1 MFPLKDTFMNK
12 ELDVDCG
19 WPGADEL
26 MRRYHDE
33 EWGVPLHSDQKLFEF
48 MILDAFQAGLSW
60 KTVLHKRENFRR
72 AFDNFDVAKIAL
84 YDEEKIYQLM
94 QDASIIRNQAKI
106 RASVINAQAFLRIQA
121 EFGTFDQYIW
131 QFTGGKTLAN
141 EFKIPSEIPCKS
153 EESDAMSKDL
163 IKRGFK
169 FVGSTICYS
178 FMQAAGMVNDHIL
191 TCHRHKICK

>member
-1 MFPLKDTFMNK
+1 MNK
-12 ELDVDCG
+12 ELDFDCG

-33 EWGVPLHSDQKLFEF
+33 EWGVPLHNDPKLFEF
-48 MILDAFQAGLSW
+48 MVLDAFQAGLSW

-106 RASVINAQAFLRIQA
+106 RASVINAKSFLRIQA
-121 EFGTFDQYIW
+121 EFGTFDRYIW
-131 QFTGGKTLAN
+131 QFTGGKTLVN
-141 EFKIPSEIPCKS
+141 EFKILSEIPCKS
-153 EESDAMSKDL
+153 EESDTMSKDL

-178 FMQAAGMVNDHIL
+178 FMQAAGMVNDHII

>member
-1 MFPLKDTFMNK
+1 LFPLKDTFMNK

-106 RASVINAQAFLRIQA
+106 RASVINAQAFYGYRRNSVLSINISGNLQV
-121 EFGTFDQYIW
+121 E
-131 QFTGGKTLAN
+131 
-141 EFKIPSEIPCKS
+141 
-153 EESDAMSKDL
+153 
-163 IKRGFK
+163 KRW
-169 FVGSTICYS
+169 
-178 FMQAAGMVNDHIL
+178 
-191 TCHRHKICK
+191 